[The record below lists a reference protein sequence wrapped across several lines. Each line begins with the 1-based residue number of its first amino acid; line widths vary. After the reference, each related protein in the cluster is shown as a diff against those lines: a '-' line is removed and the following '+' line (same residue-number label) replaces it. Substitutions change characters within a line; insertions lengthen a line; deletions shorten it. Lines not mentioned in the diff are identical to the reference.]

1 MSPASPRRRYSLVR
15 NDGAIWITG
24 QIDAGET
31 SAMSLRR
38 SFREIDPDGP
48 VRVAIETPG
57 GECTEGLAMYVALRE
72 CGRPVEVTVHHAA
85 SMGALI
91 AMAGSRISIVEGGSF
106 FLHPPGYGLQNL
118 PIIPAHM
125 TAAAYRAVA
134 QRLDRIDALHLDIFE
149 RRTRLS
155 RPEIAALC
163 AADTTL
169 DAHQA
174 VALGFADAVIPNRE
188 GEP

>member
-1 MSPASPRRRYSLVR
+1 MISPRRRYSLVR

-24 QIDAGET
+24 RIDAGET

-38 SFREIDPDGP
+38 SFREIDPAGP
-48 VRVAIETPG
+48 IRVAIDTPG
-57 GECTEGLAMYVALRE
+57 GDCAEGLAMYVALRE
-72 CGRPVEVTVHHAA
+72 CGRPVEVTVRHAA

-91 AMAGSRISIVEGGSF
+91 AMAGSSIRIVEGGSF
-106 FLHPPGYGLQNL
+106 FLHPPGHAPENL

-149 RRTRLS
+149 RRTRLPRS
-155 RPEIAALC
+155 EIFGLC
-163 AADTTL
+163 AANTTL
-169 DAHQA
+169 DAGRA

-188 GEP
+188 EPTDG